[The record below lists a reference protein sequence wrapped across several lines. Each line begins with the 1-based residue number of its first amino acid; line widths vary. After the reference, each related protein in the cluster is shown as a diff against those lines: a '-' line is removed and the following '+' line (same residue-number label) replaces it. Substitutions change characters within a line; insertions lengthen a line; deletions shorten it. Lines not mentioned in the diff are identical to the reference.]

1 MVKILVVDD
10 EADVCDFTKGFFEG
24 RGFEVFTAQDGK
36 EALSVVTNKG
46 PDIVLLDIKM
56 RHMDGIAVLKNIKD
70 IAPKT
75 VVVMVTAVDDM
86 TKMKEA
92 QLLGARDY
100 VTKPLVLEDLE
111 RKVVNI
117 ALEVENK

>member
-1 MVKILVVDD
+1 M
-10 EADVCDFTKGFFEG
+10 
-24 RGFEVFTAQDGK
+24 
-36 EALSVVTNKG
+36 TNKG